1 MSRIEF
7 FYDLTSPWTY
17 LAYTGIQPLAEKYGA
32 EIAWRPILVG
42 GVFNAVN
49 QELYARREVLF
60 NNERVRGYVL
70 KDLAD
75 WARLRGIEINWPSF
89 HPANAVKCMR
99 GCFVAEAE
107 DKLPAYNRA
116 IFEAY
121 WGRCEDVSGDDVLA
135 AIVESIG
142 MAPAAFIEA
151 IQQQEVKD
159 RLRANTEE
167 VIERGGYGSPTMF
180 VDGDDMYFGNDRLV
194 LLEEALK
201 RAACRT

>member
-1 MSRIEF
+1 MARIEF

-17 LAYTGIQPLAEKYGA
+17 LAFTGIRPLAESYGA
-32 EIAWRPILVG
+32 TIEWRPILVG

-49 QELYARREVLF
+49 QELYDRREALF
-60 NNERVRGYVL
+60 SNKRMSDHVI

-89 HPANAVKCMR
+89 HPASAVKCMR

-107 DKLPAYNRA
+107 DKLLTYSQAV
-116 IFEAY
+116 FEAY
-121 WGRCEDVSGDDVLA
+121 WGRCEDVSQDPVLA
-135 AIVESIG
+135 SIVEGIG
-142 MAPAAFIEA
+142 MDPTAFIEA

-180 VDGDDMYFGNDRLV
+180 VDGDDMYFGNDRLPLV
-194 LLEEALK
+194 EAAL
-201 RAACRT
+201 RRGMHPS